1 MTVHEASSHAE
12 IEKLDASTTYNSL
25 RHEISKLDGPEAL
38 GNGYDWGNGQAT
50 FGHLIGGYD
59 AGYYGYLSSQVYS
72 TDMFYSVFKKDPMNG
87 KEGRRYRHTVLEKG
101 GSQDEMETLKEFLG
115 REPTEQLKD
124 KGNLAFRNGSYA
136 EAEDFYTQAIQKY
149 SRNPLIFTN
158 RANARLKLQQ
168 WDGAVNDCLKSLEI
182 TTTAA
187 GGHNHKAYYFLA
199 QAQLALHH
207 PHEALSSALTA
218 YEQVRDPKPNAKIGP
233 RDLEVFSAFV
243 LKCKKAKFAVRDRER
258 LRRQGDLR
266 AELEG
271 LLEERRQREVGA
283 VAGLLERGEI
293 GQVEA
298 STTLLSLFRFI
309 YYPSDA
315 SNRNLSKTKGRG
327 EKESLLDIERTQE
340 AHETF
345 TRQTADLV
353 TVFASADPTTVGTHH
368 QPREV
373 SDHLVDMITFE
384 PMHDPVITKNGHSYE
399 RATLYEHLKR
409 SPTDPLTRDPLTID
423 ELRSN
428 FGLKAACDEFWES
441 GAISWQIA
449 SYEEGKYSCREL
461 AALNRVTIV
470 TR

>member
-1 MTVHEASSHAE
+1 MASYA
-12 IEKLDASTTYNSL
+12 A
-25 RHEISKLDGPEAL
+25 
-38 GNGYDWGNGQAT
+38 
-50 FGHLIGGYD
+50 
-59 AGYYGYLSSQVYS
+59 
-72 TDMFYSVFKKDPMNG
+72 
-87 KEGRRYRHTVLEKG
+87 
-101 GSQDEMETLKEFLG
+101 
-115 REPTEQLKD
+115 EQLKD

-168 WDGAVNDCLKSLEI
+168 WDGTVNDCLKSLEI
-182 TTTAA
+182 TA
-187 GGHNHKAYYFLA
+187 GGQNHKAYYFLA

-233 RDLEVFSAFV
+233 KDLEVFSAFV

-266 AELEG
+266 AELEA
-271 LLEERRQREVGA
+271 LLEERRQREVGL
-283 VAGLLERGEI
+283 VAGLLDRGEI

-298 STTLLSLFRFI
+298 S
-309 YYPSDA
+309 
-315 SNRNLSKTKGRG
+315 
-327 EKESLLDIERTQE
+327 ERTQE

-373 SDHLVDMITFE
+373 PDHLVDMITFE

-441 GAISWQIA
+441 GASEWIGDW
-449 SYEEGKYSCREL
+449 
-461 AALNRVTIV
+461 
-470 TR
+470 

>member
-1 MTVHEASSHAE
+1 MASYA
-12 IEKLDASTTYNSL
+12 A
-25 RHEISKLDGPEAL
+25 
-38 GNGYDWGNGQAT
+38 
-50 FGHLIGGYD
+50 
-59 AGYYGYLSSQVYS
+59 
-72 TDMFYSVFKKDPMNG
+72 
-87 KEGRRYRHTVLEKG
+87 
-101 GSQDEMETLKEFLG
+101 
-115 REPTEQLKD
+115 EQLKD

-182 TTTAA
+182 TAAAA
-187 GGHNHKAYYFLA
+187 GGHNHNHKAYYFLA

-218 YEQVRDPKPNAKIGP
+218 YKQVRDPKPNAKVGP
-233 RDLEVFSAFV
+233 RDLEVFSVFV

-266 AELEG
+266 AELEA
-271 LLEERRQREVGA
+271 LLEERRQREVGT

-298 STTLLSLFRFI
+298 S
-309 YYPSDA
+309 
-315 SNRNLSKTKGRG
+315 
-327 EKESLLDIERTQE
+327 ERTQE

-345 TRQTADLV
+345 TRQTTDLV

-368 QPREV
+368 QPREIP
-373 SDHLVDMITFE
+373 DHLVDMITFE

-441 GAISWQIA
+441 GASEWIGDW
-449 SYEEGKYSCREL
+449 
-461 AALNRVTIV
+461 
-470 TR
+470 

>member
-1 MTVHEASSHAE
+1 MHVHSPTYHA
-12 IEKLDASTTYNSL
+12 
-25 RHEISKLDGPEAL
+25 DGPLAL
-38 GNGYDWGNGQAT
+38 HFAL
-50 FGHLIGGYD
+50 F
-59 AGYYGYLSSQVYS
+59 LSINLVLHSKRKELNEKV
-72 TDMFYSVFKKDPMNG
+72 TKKVNPPHKHTPTPSPNPMAS
-87 KEGRRYRHTVLEKG
+87 YAA
-101 GSQDEMETLKEFLG
+101 
-115 REPTEQLKD
+115 EQLKD

-182 TTTAA
+182 TTAA
-187 GGHNHKAYYFLA
+187 GGGGHNHKANYFLA

-271 LLEERRQREVGA
+271 LLEERRQREVEA

-298 STTLLSLFRFI
+298 SVWISFLSLSSLFSTIAFFPRSISDHPPQSLSFHL
-309 YYPSDA
+309 YPSDTPT
-315 SNRNLSKTKGRG
+315 RDLWRGKGRG
-327 EKESLLDIERTQE
+327 EKGFFSYLL
-340 AHETF
+340 F
-345 TRQTADLV
+345 
-353 TVFASADPTTVGTHH
+353 
-368 QPREV
+368 
-373 SDHLVDMITFE
+373 
-384 PMHDPVITKNGHSYE
+384 
-399 RATLYEHLKR
+399 
-409 SPTDPLTRDPLTID
+409 LTII
-423 ELRSN
+423 EQ
-428 FGLKAACDEFWES
+428 LKK
-441 GAISWQIA
+441 GG
-449 SYEEGKYSCREL
+449 EEKSHITPY
-461 AALNRVTIV
+461 
-470 TR
+470 

>member
-1 MTVHEASSHAE
+1 MASYA
-12 IEKLDASTTYNSL
+12 A
-25 RHEISKLDGPEAL
+25 
-38 GNGYDWGNGQAT
+38 
-50 FGHLIGGYD
+50 
-59 AGYYGYLSSQVYS
+59 
-72 TDMFYSVFKKDPMNG
+72 
-87 KEGRRYRHTVLEKG
+87 
-101 GSQDEMETLKEFLG
+101 
-115 REPTEQLKD
+115 EQLKD

-182 TTTAA
+182 TAAAA
-187 GGHNHKAYYFLA
+187 GGHHHNHKAYYFLA

-218 YEQVRDPKPNAKIGP
+218 YEQVRDPKPNAKVGP

-266 AELEG
+266 AELEA
-271 LLEERRQREVGA
+271 LLEERRQREVGT

-298 STTLLSLFRFI
+298 S
-309 YYPSDA
+309 
-315 SNRNLSKTKGRG
+315 
-327 EKESLLDIERTQE
+327 ERTQE

-345 TRQTADLV
+345 TRQTTDLV

-373 SDHLVDMITFE
+373 PDHLVDMITFE

-441 GAISWQIA
+441 GASEWIGDW
-449 SYEEGKYSCREL
+449 
-461 AALNRVTIV
+461 
-470 TR
+470 